1 MPHLLEGV
9 VVVKITEVL
18 LQRGS
23 VFSHCLSVY
32 LSFMSVWIHRYLFY
46 MLGYNP
52 VLPYFLA

>member
-1 MPHLLEGV
+1 MFRLLEGGV
-9 VVVKITEVL
+9 VIKITEVL

-52 VLPYFLA
+52 VLLYFLA